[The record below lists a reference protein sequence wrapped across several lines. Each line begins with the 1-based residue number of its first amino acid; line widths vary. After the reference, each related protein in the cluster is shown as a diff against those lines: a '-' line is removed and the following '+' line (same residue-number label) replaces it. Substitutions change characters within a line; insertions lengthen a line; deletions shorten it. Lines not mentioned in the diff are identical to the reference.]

1 MQHSETAAVHLKEL
15 YLNVY
20 AVILKVGPCVD
31 SEQMFTET
39 GSYKIVLL
47 IRIELLQESIIG
59 IIMNQEDG

>member
-1 MQHSETAAVHLKEL
+1 MQHSETALVHLKEL

-20 AVILKVGPCVD
+20 AVILKIEPHVD
-31 SEQMFTET
+31 SEKMFTGM

-59 IIMNQEDG
+59 IIMNREDG